1 LVLSEHAAVVIA
13 ERGLALAW
21 IEAAIAEP
29 DTIGPDPAS
38 PDVTRAWKRIP
49 EAGGRVVRVVYRP
62 LGNDILVITAFFD
75 RKARR

>member
-1 LVLSEHAAVVIA
+1 MIA

-21 IEAAIAEP
+21 IEAAITDP
-29 DTIGPDPAS
+29 DTVGQDPGS
-38 PDVTRAWKRIP
+38 SDLTRVWKRIP